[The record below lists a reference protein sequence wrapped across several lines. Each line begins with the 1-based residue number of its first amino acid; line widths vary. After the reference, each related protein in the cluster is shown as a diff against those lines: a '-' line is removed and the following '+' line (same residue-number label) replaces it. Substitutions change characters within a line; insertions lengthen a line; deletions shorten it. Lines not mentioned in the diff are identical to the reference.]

1 MSGAET
7 HNQSESDA
15 ENDYLDPNDPDDDE
29 EFHKNSSLRW
39 DRRNN

>member
-29 EFHKNSSLRW
+29 EFHQKFITDMRQKE
-39 DRRNN
+39 